1 MSEPLFT
8 EEDIVGIPSE
18 EKSDNFAPSSFANFE
33 KRELLVVSSDVGVDI
48 TQFIDD
54 LERMANRHDMT
65 VVGHHNAREYI
76 AVPDE
81 GLKYRHS
88 PSERMF
94 GTVET

>member
-1 MSEPLFT
+1 MSKTLFS
-8 EEDIVGIPSE
+8 EEDLDDIV
-18 EKSDNFAPSSFANFE
+18 PSSFSSFE
-33 KRELLVVSSDVGVDI
+33 KRELLVVSSDVCVGV

-54 LERMANRHDMT
+54 LERMANRYDMT

-94 GTVET
+94 GSVKT